1 MKYIIICL
9 ILLLVGCDKQNISP
23 EQAYK
28 MMENEDVV
36 IIDVREYF
44 EYNSGHLENA
54 INIPLDDLEE
64 KINEIDKDKKI
75 IVYCLSGNRA
85 QIALEILAENG
96 YDNIYTFGGIKNWN
110 YELYEY

>member
-44 EYNSGHLENA
+44 EYNSGH
-54 INIPLDDLEE
+54 
-64 KINEIDKDKKI
+64 
-75 IVYCLSGNRA
+75 
-85 QIALEILAENG
+85 
-96 YDNIYTFGGIKNWN
+96 
-110 YELYEY
+110 